1 MTTPIIVVV
10 GAGVVG
16 LSTAIEIQE
25 RIPSAKVYIVAEVL
39 PGDPKSIK
47 YTSLWAGA
55 HHVSLAEN
63 EGQLRLDSK
72 TFRRMWEMSEGGHP
86 AEHCFLR
93 LQQTEYYSDKRNNEG
108 NTDRLHFMPDYR
120 VFKDSELIEG
130 SLSGVEFTTLTI
142 DTPVYL
148 PYLLSRF
155 ESAGGTIIRASISAL
170 SSLLTGTLVPEKPS
184 AIISCPGLGAATIKG
199 IEDPDVYPIRGQT
212 VLVRTPW
219 VRFGRTLSEPG
230 VDGIWTYI
238 IPRRSGD
245 VILGG
250 VKQVNDFR
258 PEPLKEITEDILR
271 RCLKLCPELVTG
283 SPEFKSST
291 SGPEAEGGGTPR
303 KVTVDDL
310 RPFIIEEGCG
320 LRPARKGGIRFE
332 VDWLSAAE
340 STNGKIPVIHHYGH
354 GGFGYQSS
362 WGSAEKAVD
371 LLQTVL

>member
-1 MTTPIIVVV
+1 MTPIIVVV
-10 GAGVVG
+10 
-16 LSTAIEIQE
+16 
-25 RIPSAKVYIVAEVL
+25 
-39 PGDPKSIK
+39 
-47 YTSLWAGA
+47 
-55 HHVSLAEN
+55 AEN
-63 EGQLRLDSK
+63 EGQLK
-72 TFRRMWEMSEGGHP
+72 CGKCRRAGIQRNI
-86 AEHCFLR
+86 AFYDFK
-93 LQQTEYYSDKRNNEG
+93 QTEYYSDKRNNEG
-108 NTDRLHFMPDYR
+108 STDRLHFMPDY
-120 VFKDSELIEG
+120 S
-130 SLSGVEFTTLTI
+130 
-142 DTPVYL
+142 
-148 PYLLSRF
+148 
-155 ESAGGTIIRASISAL
+155 
-170 SSLLTGTLVPEKPS
+170 
-184 AIISCPGLGAATIKG
+184 LGAATIKG

-245 VILGG
+245 
-250 VKQVNDFR
+250 
-258 PEPLKEITEDILR
+258 PLKEITEDILR
-271 RCLKLCPELVTG
+271 RCLELCPELVTG

-340 STNGKIPVIHHYGH
+340 STESGADENGRSGKIPVIHHYGH